1 MFEFFPGNY
10 RWSYN
15 TLAAI
20 AAGGQIGDIDLI
32 LGGLR
37 ERDGDD
43 EAWYREWSRLGGIL
57 ETRARNSEES
67 DASESAAEHYF
78 LASLYHTV
86 SEHFIPPAKPLRLE
100 CYRTV
105 IETFEKAR
113 ALSSRAIER
122 VPVPYEGGAEL
133 PAYFI
138 PAPGGASPGPA
149 AIFLCGLDTTKEIST
164 LRVRDRLAA
173 RGIHCLAVDT
183 PGVGEALR
191 LGKLPTRFDYE
202 VPVAAAIDYL
212 QSRPDVDP
220 TRIGIVGSSLGG
232 YYVARA
238 AAFEPRL
245 RAAVAWGVI
254 HDYHAVW
261 RRRLTVGGAVATAG
275 FQLMFVTGTDSV
287 DAAMERIEN
296 FKVQPI
302 GGDIRCPFLVVH
314 GAEDQQVPPG
324 DAERMFDAIGS
335 ADKTLLICDGGNA
348 GAAHC
353 QFDNHLPALMLI
365 GDWLHTKLAAPAAM

>member
-15 TLAAI
+15 TLAAV
-20 AAGGQIGDIDLI
+20 AAGGQIGDIGLI
-32 LGGLR
+32 LGRLG

-43 EAWYREWSRLGGIL
+43 EAWYREWSWLAGTLEARAENALAGG
-57 ETRARNSEES
+57 AS
-67 DASESAAEHYF
+67 DSAAEHYF

-86 SEHFIPPAKPLRLE
+86 SEHFIPPAEPLRLE
-100 CYRTV
+100 CYRTALDA
-105 IETFEKAR
+105 FEKGR
-113 ALSSRAIER
+113 ALSRQAIER

-138 PAPGGASPGPA
+138 PAPGASPGPA

-173 RGIHCLAVDT
+173 RGIGCLAIDT
-183 PGVGEALR
+183 PGVGGALR

-212 QSRPDVDP
+212 QSRADVDP
-220 TRIGIVGSSLGG
+220 TRIGIIGSSLGG

-245 RAAVAWGVI
+245 RAAVAWGAI

-287 DAAMERIEN
+287 EAAMERIQD

-324 DAERMFDAIGS
+324 DAEKMFDAIGS
-335 ADKTLLICDGGNA
+335 RDKTLLICDGENA

-353 QFDNHLPALMLI
+353 QFDNHLPAMLLV
-365 GDWLHTKLAAPAAM
+365 GDWLRMRLAAPPEA

>member
-20 AAGGQIGDIDLI
+20 AAGGQLGDIGLI
-32 LGGLR
+32 LGRLR
-37 ERDGDD
+37 ERDGND
-43 EAWYREWSRLGGIL
+43 EVWYREWSRLAGIL
-57 ETRARNSEES
+57 AARAES
-67 DASESAAEHYF
+67 AVAVGASESAAEHYF

-86 SEHFIPPAKPLRLE
+86 SEHFIPPAEALRLE

-105 IETFEKAR
+105 LETFEKGR
-113 ALSSRAIER
+113 VLSSQAIER
-122 VPVPYEGGAEL
+122 VLVPYEGGAEL

-138 PAPGGASPGPA
+138 PAVRGASPGPA

-164 LRVRDRLAA
+164 LRVRERLAA
-173 RGIHCLAVDT
+173 RGIGCLAIDT

-191 LGKLPTRFDYE
+191 LGKLHTRFDYE

-220 TRIGIVGSSLGG
+220 SRIGIIGSSLGG

-261 RRRLTVGGAVATAG
+261 RRRLTIGGAVATAG
-275 FQLMFVTGTDSV
+275 FQLMFVTGTDTME
-287 DAAMERIEN
+287 AAMERIEN

-302 GGDIRCPFLVVH
+302 GGDIRCPFLIVH

-324 DAERMFDAIGS
+324 DAEKMFDAIGS
-335 ADKTLLICDGGNA
+335 RDKTLLICDGKNA

-353 QFDNHLPALMLI
+353 QFDNHLPAMLRV
-365 GDWLHTKLAAPAAM
+365 GDWLRMQLSAAPEA